1 MQRWSLFRLLVLV
14 AGALAAVGVLVAVL
28 VIVNAGWVF
37 DGCTGTG
44 ALGWVLPLLTGSVV
58 GLVAWALLF
67 KAPNYRDED
76 DPPRSVPCPVCSKAV
91 MQDWRMCPYCGSP
104 IAEQRTAG

>member
-1 MQRWSLFRLLVLV
+1 MQRWKLSRLLVLI
-14 AGALAAVGVLVAVL
+14 AGALAAIGVLVAVL

-58 GLVAWALLF
+58 GLVAWVLLF

-76 DPPRSVPCPVCSKAV
+76 PRHSVPCPSCNKAV

-104 IAEQRTAG
+104 IGQQRAAG